1 MCVCVC
7 VCVATVEKR
16 VVTVKKH
23 RFHDSLFSSFLFFFF
38 FCLSIAVLLFPPP
51 PPSPNAQEGEREG
64 GGRGGR
70 GGKKTITAVQR
81 ERCVISD
88 YSSLSVTVIRRES

>member
-1 MCVCVC
+1 MIPFLVP
-7 VCVATVEKR
+7 
-16 VVTVKKH
+16 
-23 RFHDSLFSSFLFFFF
+23 FSSSSSSAYPLQ
-38 FCLSIAVLLFPPP
+38 SYSSPPP